1 MKIMSHASGIYT
13 TGMDDITW
21 EGRKG
26 VRVSLEKLA
35 FRDQSKE
42 EESGKSDE
50 KEELKRWR
58 EIF

>member
-1 MKIMSHASGIYT
+1 MRVVFTLQEWMISPGKG
-13 TGMDDITW
+13 
-21 EGRKG
+21 EKG

-50 KEELKRWR
+50 KEELKR
-58 EIF
+58 

>member
-1 MKIMSHASGIYT
+1 MKIMSYASGIYT

-50 KEELKRWR
+50 KEELKR
-58 EIF
+58 